1 MSLGSLAWKE
11 ASSGF
16 GEVIAMEVGGR
27 AEVRLLVIIV
37 RERSG
42 MLSFF
47 VRRIEAED
55 AVVAERRARVSVA
68 RGMRRLM
75 VFFSTADWI
84 V

>member
-1 MSLGSLAWKE
+1 MLGSLVWKG
-11 ASSGF
+11 ASSVF
-16 GEVIAMEVGGR
+16 RVVVVMEVVGR
-27 AEVRLLVIIV
+27 AEVRLLVMIV

-55 AVVAERRARVSVA
+55 AVVAERRARVSGA
-68 RGMRRLM
+68 RGIRRLI

>member
-1 MSLGSLAWKE
+1 
-11 ASSGF
+11 
-16 GEVIAMEVGGR
+16 MEVVGR
-27 AEVRLLVIIV
+27 AEVRLLVMIV

-55 AVVAERRARVSVA
+55 AVVAERRARVSGA
-68 RGMRRLM
+68 RGIRRLI

>member
-1 MSLGSLAWKE
+1 MVWKG
-11 ASSGF
+11 ASSVF
-16 GEVIAMEVGGR
+16 RVVVVMEVVGR
-27 AEVRLLVIIV
+27 AEVRLLVMIV

-55 AVVAERRARVSVA
+55 AVVAERRARVSGA
-68 RGMRRLM
+68 RGIRRLI

>member
-1 MSLGSLAWKE
+1 VLGSLVWKG
-11 ASSGF
+11 ASSVF
-16 GEVIAMEVGGR
+16 RVVVVMEVVGR
-27 AEVRLLVIIV
+27 AEVRLLVMIV

-55 AVVAERRARVSVA
+55 AVVAERRARVSGA
-68 RGMRRLM
+68 RGIRRLI